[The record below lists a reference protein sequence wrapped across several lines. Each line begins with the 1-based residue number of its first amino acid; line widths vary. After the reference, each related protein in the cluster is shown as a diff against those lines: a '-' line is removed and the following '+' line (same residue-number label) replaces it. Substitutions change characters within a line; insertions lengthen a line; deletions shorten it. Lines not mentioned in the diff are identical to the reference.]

1 MARIKQ
7 MNKTIYAKEPIIV
20 RGLAEQIG
28 IKIYQLMH
36 DLMDMNIYVSN
47 INQSIR
53 PEVASVL
60 CAKYGFKLIVTDPRE
75 PWLPPTSRQ

>member
-36 DLMDMNIYVSN
+36 DFDGYEHLCQQHQPVHPARGGVGSLCE
-47 INQSIR
+47 IR
-53 PEVASVL
+53 V
-60 CAKYGFKLIVTDPRE
+60 
-75 PWLPPTSRQ
+75 